1 MDWTR
6 LVEAALDARRHAH
19 APHSGF
25 AVGAGLQTDGGEIFS
40 GCNVE
45 NRSFGATLCAERVAI
60 ATAVAA
66 GARRVEAVVVATD
79 ARPPAPPCGLCLQ
92 MLAEFATPEL
102 PVLLVNLEGEQQ
114 QYLLR
119 DLLPHPFQFPGR

>member
-1 MDWTR
+1 MDWTP
-6 LVEAALDARRHAH
+6 LVDAALAARDHAH
-19 APHSGF
+19 APYSGF
-25 AVGAGLQTDGGEIFS
+25 EVGAALRTDGGDIFS

-45 NRSFGATLCAERVAI
+45 NRSFGATLCAERVAV

-66 GARRVEAVVVATD
+66 GARRVEAVAIVTD

-92 MLAEFATPEL
+92 TLAEFAAPEL

-114 QYLLR
+114 QMLLR
-119 DLLPHPFQFPGR
+119 DFLPQPFQFPST